1 MEPDPETFEQIGQED
16 DVEEI
21 IGDGNDDD
29 STQVLKV
36 KVSFCSYEQ

>member
-21 IGDGNDDD
+21 MEDGNDE
-29 STQVLKV
+29 
-36 KVSFCSYEQ
+36 VSI

>member
-21 IGDGNDDD
+21 IGDGNDE
-29 STQVLKV
+29 
-36 KVSFCSYEQ
+36 VSI

>member
-1 MEPDPETFEQIGQED
+1 MRCLHAWENTGDEMELDPETFEQIGQED

-29 STQVLKV
+29 ST
-36 KVSFCSYEQ
+36 